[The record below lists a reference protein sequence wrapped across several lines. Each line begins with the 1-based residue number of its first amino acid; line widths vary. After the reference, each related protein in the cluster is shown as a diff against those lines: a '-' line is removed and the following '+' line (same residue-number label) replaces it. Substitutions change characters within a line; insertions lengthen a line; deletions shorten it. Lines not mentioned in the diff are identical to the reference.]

1 LFGGP
6 EQTCGETFGFA
17 SWVLLPLRLR
27 AGLLRKLPLL
37 ARLAF
42 PALLFLAFDLAR
54 LGRFA
59 LLFLALKLARLHRL
73 ALALASFLFGRVR
86 CWEIVR
92 CICAARLC
100 PAFTSGAKIWSA
112 SPNCDPAAS

>member
-27 AGLLRKLPLL
+27 VGLLRKLPLL
-37 ARLAF
+37 ARLG
-42 PALLFLAFDLAR
+42 R
-54 LGRFA
+54 LA